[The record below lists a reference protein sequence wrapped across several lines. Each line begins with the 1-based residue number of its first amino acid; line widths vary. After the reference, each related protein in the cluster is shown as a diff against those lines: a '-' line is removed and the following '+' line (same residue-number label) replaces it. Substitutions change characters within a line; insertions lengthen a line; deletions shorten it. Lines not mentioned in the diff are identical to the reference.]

1 MLRFNTPKG
10 VPFYGIKI
18 FQYILCCGSTKGI
31 VSKEII
37 TEEFQYILCC
47 GSTLK
52 FRPKESLSRYF
63 NTSYVA
69 VQLSFLVFWTWIF
82 GISIHLMLRFN
93 SRWSDLY
100 RFAFKI
106 SIHLMLR
113 FNYLFLLQK
122 LIEFPF
128 QYILCCGST
137 RPSIISKW
145 FQKNFNTSY
154 VAVQLT
160 PNLTWSSP
168 ENHFNTSYVAV
179 QRLQSSFLK

>member
-1 MLRFNTPKG
+1 
-10 VPFYGIKI
+10 
-18 FQYILCCGSTKGI
+18 
-31 VSKEII
+31 
-37 TEEFQYILCC
+37 
-47 GSTLK
+47 
-52 FRPKESLSRYF
+52 
-63 NTSYVA
+63 
-69 VQLSFLVFWTWIF
+69 
-82 GISIHLMLRFN
+82 MLRFN

-154 VAVQLT
+154 VAVQLLPDNFFDMIIIEFQYILCCGST
-160 PNLTWSSP
+160 LKGNKEIDIVYVFQYILCCGSTLLYELTKHANAEFQYILCCGS
-168 ENHFNTSYVAV
+168 TM
-179 QRLQSSFLK
+179 